1 MKTMKL
7 LVIAIGFIATMTST
21 AQNNFKLGVNA
32 GLNYPDVRGN
42 ELARYNNF
50 KVGYLVGVSFDYY
63 LKEHLSIK
71 TNINYEQKIKSL
83 EITYYNSQIEE
94 IGREEYEEV
103 YKYINVP
110 ILLKLEFWD
119 AKFYVNG
126 GPFLNYLLSSKL
138 DEEYPNDNSDFV
150 SEKKKIDFG
159 VSLGVGTI
167 FSINEKNDIA
177 IEVRDDFGLVDTGG
191 APTYVNGT
199 VKTNTIKLILS
210 WNLGI

>member
-83 EITYYNSQIEE
+83 E
-94 IGREEYEEV
+94 
-103 YKYINVP
+103 
-110 ILLKLEFWD
+110 
-119 AKFYVNG
+119 
-126 GPFLNYLLSSKL
+126 LN
-138 DEEYPNDNSDFV
+138 
-150 SEKKKIDFG
+150 
-159 VSLGVGTI
+159 
-167 FSINEKNDIA
+167 
-177 IEVRDDFGLVDTGG
+177 R
-191 APTYVNGT
+191 
-199 VKTNTIKLILS
+199 
-210 WNLGI
+210 